1 MSVHKYLHD
10 KDHRF
15 DIFNIGHVL
24 GVHIGS
30 NKVNRWDVIFLA
42 CDTSS
47 TVMNSTSRNLEIVA
61 EMHWNNTFNRYDLM
75 HTLPLVVSNAVT
87 KIEFLSVYSNSLA
100 AGTND
105 TNFEELFL
113 PVAANYGVGTE
124 DYNRFHVF
132 LE

>member
-1 MSVHKYLHD
+1 MDNIEVPRNYYFQICQGATVNMSVQKYLHD

-15 DIFNIGHVL
+15 DLFHIGHVL

-42 CDTSS
+42 CDASS

-87 KIEFLSVYSNSLA
+87 KI
-100 AGTND
+100 
-105 TNFEELFL
+105 
-113 PVAANYGVGTE
+113 
-124 DYNRFHVF
+124 
-132 LE
+132 